1 MLRPLVL
8 AALALALL
16 AGCGGS
22 EAPASDGDAPPRHTL
37 VFVDRSASTGLQ
49 PQSTGVFADTL
60 RQTVRRLLRQPGDR
74 LSAFLVYEKTLSKA
88 QRLDLVNDV
97 APRAE
102 KGFEDEQA
110 LEDARFKRAT
120 QTFLDDAETQLFAFL
135 QREPAEQSFT
145 QWTDLWGTLG
155 VASEEFYVEPAVR
168 RLLYLSDMYESMPGP
183 ARRDFDRRPPDD
195 RAQAEAWAADD
206 ATKLP
211 DLMVLHPARLA
222 SARVR
227 VVLGPLGTKPHAQ
240 DVKFYWRALF
250 AALGIPPEQVRY
262 N

>member
-1 MLRPLVL
+1 MHRPLVL
-8 AALALALL
+8 AALALAVL
-16 AGCGGS
+16 AGCGGG
-22 EAPASDGDAPPRHTL
+22 EAPAPDVPPRHTL

-60 RQTVRRLLRQPGDR
+60 RRAVRRLLDRPGDR
-74 LSAFLVYEKTLSKA
+74 MSAFLVYEKTLSKA

-102 KGFEDEQA
+102 KAFEDEQA

-120 QTFLDDAETQLFAFL
+120 QALLDEAEAQLFAFL

-155 VASEEFYVEPAVR
+155 VASEEFYVDPARR

-183 ARRDFDRRPPDD
+183 ARRDFDRRPPAD
-195 RAQAEAWAADD
+195 RAQAEAWAAAD
-206 ATKLP
+206 AAKLP

-222 SARVR
+222 SARMR

-240 DVKFYWRALF
+240 AVKFYWRALF
-250 AALGIPPEQVRY
+250 AAVGVPPEQVRY